1 MEFEECVNRLYELS
15 HVDEEEIS
23 EYFRMLAN
31 EVSKNGITGL
41 VPLEDGGISD
51 GVPFSHIL
59 SVLQKGLE
67 ECTIHGD
74 RLVIESLYADLQSEG
89 IDGFTLSS

>member
-15 HVDEEEIS
+15 HVKEEEIS

-41 VPLEDGGISD
+41 VPLEDGGITD
-51 GVPFSHIL
+51 GIPFFHIL
-59 SVLQKGLE
+59 LTLQKGME
-67 ECTIHGD
+67 ECTISED
-74 RLVIESLYADLQSEG
+74 QLLIESLYADLHSEG

>member
-15 HVDEEEIS
+15 HIEEEEIAN
-23 EYFRMLAN
+23 YFRMLSN

-59 SVLQKGLE
+59 STLQKGLE
-67 ECTIHGD
+67 ESTIHDDG
-74 RLVIESLYADLQSEG
+74 LLIEALYSDLQSEG
-89 IDGFTLSS
+89 IDGFTPS

>member
-15 HVDEEEIS
+15 HVGEEEIAN
-23 EYFRMLAN
+23 YFRMLAN

-51 GVPFSHIL
+51 GVPFFHII
-59 SVLQKGLE
+59 STLQRGLE
-67 ECTIHGD
+67 ESTNHDD
-74 RLVIESLYADLQSEG
+74 RLLIEALYSDLQSEG
-89 IDGFTLSS
+89 IEGYTLTT